1 MQGVGGWEE
10 SRPFISNRIKE
21 LLYLPRV
28 PYGQEEA
35 RYLRSGHN
43 KKKHTE
49 KGPSHTHTH
58 TKPTFFRFFLVF
70 FCTVFRRR
78 RVAETVAV
86 TVRCWRPPLLGPTGG
101 SRPPLPAITAVEWL
115 LSNVTVPYPEMADRK
130 KRGPHD
136 DQQDVSPRPTFT

>member
-58 TKPTFFRFFLVF
+58 TPNRHFFDFFWF
-70 FCTVFRRR
+70 FFVPCF
-78 RVAETVAV
+78 
-86 TVRCWRPPLLGPTGG
+86 GG
-101 SRPPLPAITAVEWL
+101 
-115 LSNVTVPYPEMADRK
+115 
-130 KRGPHD
+130 GG
-136 DQQDVSPRPTFT
+136 